1 MPFKNILSSISP
13 ISEFKIPCSTISFLD
28 NGIKVHSL
36 QDNEASIVKID
47 FIFEA
52 GTWYQECLLQ
62 SLLANSLLLSGT
74 SSFSEKEI
82 AEKLDFYGAWVQL
95 SNSYR
100 SASFSLFALP
110 KFLKETLTVVESTLK
125 HSEIPESAFF
135 RLLEKQKQS
144 FLLSKK
150 KVKVQANKLLNKNL
164 WGENNPYG
172 WCLEIA
178 DFEKITV
185 GLVRD
190 FYHRFYTSD
199 NCQIVVT
206 GNVTDEILS
215 QLNSFFG
222 GKDWGGKE
230 ILPEP
235 KYAFEKSEQKEIFQ
249 SQKDAVQSAVCL
261 GCETIPQTHQD
272 YDLLRFV
279 IFVLGGY
286 FGSRLSSVIREEK
299 GFTYGITARCRTTK
313 DISSIVISTETATQY
328 VKPLIDEVF
337 VQIRRLQ
344 QELMSE
350 EELQMA
356 KNYALGEI
364 ARSSDGLFQLS
375 ELYISLMF
383 NQGEVGALQ
392 HFIETIQ
399 TITAEEIQFI
409 ANRYLNVDD
418 FICVVVG

>member
-1 MPFKNILSSISP
+1 MGEIS
-13 ISEFKIPCSTISFLD
+13 
-28 NGIKVHSL
+28 
-36 QDNEASIVKID
+36 
-47 FIFEA
+47 
-52 GTWYQECLLQ
+52 
-62 SLLANSLLLSGT
+62 
-74 SSFSEKEI
+74 
-82 AEKLDFYGAWVQL
+82 
-95 SNSYR
+95 
-100 SASFSLFALP
+100 
-110 KFLKETLTVVESTLK
+110 
-125 HSEIPESAFF
+125 
-135 RLLEKQKQS
+135 
-144 FLLSKK
+144 
-150 KVKVQANKLLNKNL
+150 
-164 WGENNPYG
+164 
-172 WCLEIA
+172 
-178 DFEKITV
+178 
-185 GLVRD
+185 
-190 FYHRFYTSD
+190 
-199 NCQIVVT
+199 
-206 GNVTDEILS
+206 
-215 QLNSFFG
+215 
-222 GKDWGGKE
+222 
-230 ILPEP
+230 P

-261 GCETIPQTHQD
+261 GCEMIPQTHQD